1 MDEGKLEQ
9 ARKLI
14 VGRIDAKELTEFIRN
29 NIDPTCKDICNHCP
43 TQVRFAQA
51 RIKIWINKNK

>member
-14 VGRIDAKELTEFIRN
+14 VGRVSAKELTEFIRD
-29 NIDPTCKDICNHCP
+29 NIDPTCKSICATCP

-51 RIKIWINKNK
+51 RVKIWINKNK